1 MKTYAVI
8 FVAAF
13 LISVVTTV
21 VVRALARGLGIVD
34 RPDSPRKVHARPV
47 PTLGGLAIYVAFFAP
62 FAGFLFYRNAISDE
76 LVLHLKETVALL
88 VASTIVLAVGVMDD
102 VKDLSTKYKLS
113 IQFLAALALFFTGY
127 QIRAVSNPFGGPIN
141 LGNLCLPVTV
151 FWLMGSANAFN
162 LIDGLDG
169 LAAGIGV
176 FACATIFFVAIIFGN
191 TLTALFMISM
201 AGALLG
207 FLLFNFHPASIFL
220 GDSGSL
226 FLGFVIGAIAL
237 KGAQKSATVVA
248 LLIPVLALGLPI
260 MDTVLAILRRWSRR
274 LPISHGDKQHLHHRL
289 LSLGLSHRHAVWVLY
304 GACGFLAAIAMFI
317 TAARNT
323 AARNTVA
330 AITLGVAGVIVFASV
345 RLVGG
350 VKLADL
356 KSRLDWDRKQAKWR
370 RRAWR
375 LVDEVGEEMDEAR
388 SPGELWQSVTKALH
402 RLDFDAATMSLRP
415 PYAQNGSEP
424 LKLSWARPS
433 PPAQELDGFDP
444 LSVRLSLRTDSA
456 TLGDFALT
464 KAGGVFMRD
473 VLAVA
478 NAIRN
483 RASRRIEAMCQE
495 SSPAT

>member
-1 MKTYAVI
+1 MKTYVLI
-8 FVAAF
+8 FAAAF

-21 VVRALARGLGIVD
+21 IVRAVARRLGILD
-34 RPDSPRKVHARPV
+34 RPDRPRKVHTRPV
-47 PTLGGLAIYVAFFAP
+47 PSLGGLAIYVAFFAP
-62 FAGFLFYRNAISDE
+62 FAGFLFYQNAISDQ
-76 LVLHLKETVALL
+76 LLLHLRDAIALFA
-88 VASTIVLAVGVMDD
+88 ASTVVLAVGMMDD
-102 VKDLSTKYKLS
+102 VRGLSTRYKLS
-113 IQFLAALALFFTGY
+113 IELLAALLLFFTGY
-127 QIRAVSNPFGGPIN
+127 QIRAVSNPFGGPID

-151 FWLMGSANAFN
+151 FWLMGSSNAFN

-169 LAAGIGV
+169 LAAGVGL

-237 KGAQKSATVVA
+237 KGSQKSATVVA

-260 MDTVLAILRRWSRR
+260 MDTVLAILRRWSQR
-274 LPISHGDKQHLHHRL
+274 LPISHGDRQHLHHRL

-317 TAARNT
+317 TAAGN
-323 AARNTVA
+323 AAV
-330 AITLGVAGVIVFASV
+330 AITLGVAGVIVFTGV

-375 LVDEVGEEMDEAR
+375 LVDEAGDDMNRACT
-388 SPGELWQSVTKALH
+388 PAELWQSLTRTL
-402 RLDFDAATMSLRP
+402 RELEFEEATMSLKP

-424 LKLSWARPS
+424 LELSWARPS
-433 PPAQELDGFDP
+433 PPAQERDGSDP
-444 LSVRLSLRTDSA
+444 LSVRLLLQTDSA

-464 KAGGVFMRD
+464 KAGGVFMHD

-483 RASRRIEAMCQE
+483 RAALRIEAMCQE
-495 SSPAT
+495 SSPAP